1 MLTYRQY
8 HTLLEETDAVNT
20 IISVAELL
28 RSEAEGEGD
37 AKTSMNSFLNM
48 LRNAGLNINYDG
60 LKAYY
65 DAEPR
70 LQSEIQ
76 DFNEKE
82 VVFVGDA
89 EGLDMKPSGEM
100 PPEKKVNSMA
110 KKALAKREG
119 VNEDSNHE
127 IIMGFIDQ
135 WTEAGQPDD
144 YMDDLVAYVKKTIPN
159 SKDWNYAAS
168 LIKNGVKSYQDREYG
183 TSSLMGLRN
192 SSEQNEGVNKMKETA
207 AATRQKT
214 RRNRKRE
221 KDRQEKLKLIP
232 GNKHNQ
238 LQAPTLGDNPAA
250 NLAKAHPMY
259 IGRDVNPNIGE
270 DIEREIK
277 NGKMYISRADFKKV
291 HSDYKN
297 DTPGKERM
305 LGLDPETGGTT
316 SYEVVFTDL
325 GPGKEFRGTA
335 DDIMMK
341 MKAYKKAND
350 KLGIGEVDKGDKAG
364 RDEFLYMQ
372 SRKEDYQIIEY
383 LENLLGKL
391 EGNRDGFAKIRI
403 RELLAD
409 LKEKL
414 AYESVN
420 EGIKDELGAIAGAVK
435 DTIKGE
441 PTSMTDRDKRMPKMY
456 QDPMKKYAGA
466 EFGGTIDKMQYIV
479 DTKSAMEIDGVLVD
493 TFTASLIMDIFN
505 KVNKD
510 NQDKMRKMPVEK
522 LASAAY
528 KLADRVKEDV
538 DEGYYEMPPMDR
550 ERYTDIPGL
559 EGPFTTRSGKVIY
572 YDPKEG
578 KYYDRDSD
586 MYLSYEEFK
595 DYDKSRPEDFKI
607 TKMELPK
614 KESVEESFDYWQSV
628 DSIAKLAGVK
638 KK

>member
-1 MLTYRQY
+1 MQTYRQY
-8 HTLLEETDAVNT
+8 FTLLEDTDAVNA

-65 DAEPR
+65 DADPR

-82 VVFVGDA
+82 IVFVGDG

-110 KKALAKREG
+110 KKALAKRED
-119 VNEDSNHE
+119 VNEDSNHDF
-127 IIMGFIDQ
+127 IMGFIDQ

-159 SKDWNYAAS
+159 SKNWNYAAS
-168 LIKNGVKSYQDREYG
+168 LIQQVVKSYQEREYG
-183 TSSLMGLRN
+183 ASSLMGLRN
-192 SSEQNEGVNKMKETA
+192 SSENNEGVNEMI
-207 AATRQKT
+207 
-214 RRNRKRE
+214 
-221 KDRQEKLKLIP
+221 D
-232 GNKHNQ
+232 
-238 LQAPTLGDNPAA
+238 
-250 NLAKAHPMY
+250 
-259 IGRDVNPNIGE
+259 
-270 DIEREIK
+270 REIK

-297 DTPGKERM
+297 DTPGQERM
-305 LGLDPETGGTT
+305 LGLDPETGATT

-350 KLGIGEVDKGDKAG
+350 KLGIGED
-364 RDEFLYMQ
+364 
-372 SRKEDYQIIEY
+372 
-383 LENLLGKL
+383 
-391 EGNRDGFAKIRI
+391 
-403 RELLAD
+403 
-409 LKEKL
+409 
-414 AYESVN
+414 ESVN
-420 EGIKDELGAIAGAVK
+420 E
-435 DTIKGE
+435 
-441 PTSMTDRDKRMPKMY
+441 S
-456 QDPMKKYAGA
+456 
-466 EFGGTIDKMQYIV
+466 EFGGTIDKMQHIV
-479 DTKSAMEIDGVLVD
+479 DTKSAMEIDGVTVD
-493 TFTASLIMDIFN
+493 IFTASLIMDIFN

-522 LASAAY
+522 LANAAY
-528 KLADRVKEDV
+528 KLADRVGEDV
-538 DEGYYEMPPMDR
+538 SEGYYEMPPMDR
-550 ERYTDIPGL
+550 ERYTELPGL
-559 EGPFTTRSGKVIY
+559 EGPFQTRSGKVVY

-586 MYLSYEEFK
+586 MYLSHEEFQA
-595 DYDKSRPEDFKI
+595 YDQSRPEDFKI

-614 KESVEESFDYWQSV
+614 KESVEESFDYWQSPE
-628 DSIAKLAGVK
+628 SIVKLAGIK